1 MTIDIPQAQSFQTL
15 ITAACAI
22 SPKVVKTS
30 SLTLSSPASLQK
42 KLGDAKF
49 AMPVVLKKAA
59 WARSFVEAIDQ
70 WLRKLGVDII

>member
-1 MTIDIPQAQSFQTL
+1 MTLDIPQAQSFQTL

-42 KLGDAKF
+42 KLGGAT
-49 AMPVVLKKAA
+49 VRCLLWLKKAA

-70 WLRKLGVDII
+70 WLRKLGVDLI

>member
-1 MTIDIPQAQSFQTL
+1 MTLDIPQAQSFQTL

-30 SLTLSSPASLQK
+30 SLTLSSPASLHK
-42 KLGDAKF
+42 KLGGAYN
-49 AMPVVLKKAA
+49 ACCGCQKKAA

-70 WLRKLGVDII
+70 WLRKLGVDLI